1 MLWHLALSKVK
12 GQRRPKAVK
21 MKLHKDA
28 TGRYQILMYRLA
40 GCSGNK
46 KFPDEIAAFQ
56 RKLYV

>member
-1 MLWHLALSKVK
+1 MLWRSALSKGK
-12 GQRRPKAVK
+12 GHRRPKAVK

-40 GCSGNK
+40 GCSGHK
-46 KFPDEIAAFQ
+46 KFPDEVAAFQ

>member
-12 GQRRPKAVK
+12 GQTRPKSVK

-28 TGRYQILMYRLA
+28 TGRYEIVTYLLA

-46 KFPDEIAAFQ
+46 RSANEVNALQ
-56 RKLYV
+56 RKLYA